1 MHWETKKYVWLSLL
15 PVLFT
20 MVVWNQTRNI
30 SEAWLRGHVVALQLL
45 SHVQVFVT
53 PWNTAHQAPLSSTM
67 VWRCSLK
74 SVMLSKHLMVCSL
87 FSSCP
92 RSFPE
97 SGSFPLYQLWTSCGQ
112 NIGASTWA
120 SVLPMNIQSW
130 FPLVL
135 TGLISMDYKGLSKS
149 SPAPQFSKPSVLQC
163 SAFFMADL
171 SHPVHHYWKT
181 HSFD

>member
-1 MHWETKKYVWLSLL
+1 MHWETKKFVWLSLL

-20 MVVWNQTRNI
+20 TVVWNQTRNI
-30 SEAWLRGHVVALQLL
+30 SEACLQGHVVAVQLL

-53 PWNTAHQAPLSSTM
+53 PWNAAHQAPLSSTM
-67 VWRCSLK
+67 VWRCSFK
-74 SVMLSKHLMVCSL
+74 SVMLSKHLIVCSL

-112 NIGASTWA
+112 NIGASTSA

-130 FPLVL
+130 FSLVL
-135 TGLISMDYKGLSKS
+135 TGLISMHYKGLSKS

-163 SAFFMADL
+163 SVFFMADL
-171 SHPVHHYWKT
+171 SHLVHDYWKT